1 MKLICCLVPLVVV
14 ACSAGPFNGHL
25 ANENNDNESATNYPP
40 RTLQE
45 RTFVL
50 NQSVSY
56 ESKRPAT
63 AQETRA
69 AIKRGGKLTGAIGSA
84 HFLAIPVSA
93 ARGDTTRADVMV
105 YDARKHAVVSDTVY
119 RIGYTPPSGQSL
131 SLDGTTAIFEAP
143 TE

>member
-1 MKLICCLVPLVVV
+1 MKLICSLVPLVLV

-25 ANENNDNESATNYPP
+25 TSGNNDNESGTNYPP
-40 RTLQE
+40 RTLPEQ
-45 RTFVL
+45 TFVL

-69 AIKRGGKLTGAIGSA
+69 AVKRGDKLTGAIGNA
-84 HFLAIPVSA
+84 HLLAIPVSA

-105 YDARKHAVVSDTVY
+105 YDARKHAVVGNTVY

-131 SLDGTTAIFEAP
+131 SLDGTTAIFEGP

>member
-1 MKLICCLVPLVVV
+1 VLA

-25 ANENNDNESATNYPP
+25 TNENNEKESGTNYPP

-45 RTFVL
+45 ETFVL

-63 AQETRA
+63 AQETKA
-69 AIKRGGKLTGAIGSA
+69 AIKRGGKLTGAIDNA

-93 ARGDTTRADVMV
+93 ARGDTTRADVMI
-105 YDARKHAVVSDTVY
+105 YDARKHVVIGNTVY

-131 SLDGTTAIFEAP
+131 SLDGTTAVFEAS

>member
-1 MKLICCLVPLVVV
+1 MKLICCLAPLGLM

-25 ANENNDNESATNYPP
+25 TTENNENESATNYPP

-45 RTFVL
+45 ETFVL

-63 AQETRA
+63 VPETRA
-69 AIKRGGKLTGAIGSA
+69 VMKSGDKLTGAIGNA

-105 YDARKHAVVSDTVY
+105 YDARKHAVVGNTVY
-119 RIGYTPPSGQSL
+119 RIGYTPPAGQSL
-131 SLDGTTAIFEAP
+131 SLDGTTAIFEMP
-143 TE
+143 